1 MDSLSEVWCVAMPHV
16 PRHIPSTITCS
27 AYYVLSLVL
36 QGTAI
41 SIASAR
47 VIGEL
52 RTEPPQAI
60 PIGCHPALHRLS
72 PCRPCAGDPQ
82 PRPTGPKTPPQKSP
96 LGYTSRCEDPV
107 GFGCRPSCLLVW
119 HWPLG
124 QASRGYQGSDSINYI
139 LDQSVN
145 DYYFLHRGI
154 RFTRLGPD
162 PPPSDKRTVS
172 RAAAPVKK
180 MYYRLADEWPS
191 STLTHIHSVGELS
204 LHHETLRTTQP
215 YRSTHP
221 PSAWREAGQNLPW

>member
-1 MDSLSEVWCVAMPHV
+1 VQCILCALASPARNGNLHRQR
-16 PRHIPSTITCS
+16 PRHWRAANGTS
-27 AYYVLSLVL
+27 ASDSHWL
-36 QGTAI
+36 
-41 SIASAR
+41 
-47 VIGEL
+47 
-52 RTEPPQAI
+52 P
-60 PIGCHPALHRLS
+60 
-72 PCRPCAGDPQ
+72 
-82 PRPTGPKTPPQKSP
+82 PRPAPPVAVSPLRWRSAAQAYRPQDSPPQKSP

-191 STLTHIHSVGELS
+191 STLMHIHSVGELS